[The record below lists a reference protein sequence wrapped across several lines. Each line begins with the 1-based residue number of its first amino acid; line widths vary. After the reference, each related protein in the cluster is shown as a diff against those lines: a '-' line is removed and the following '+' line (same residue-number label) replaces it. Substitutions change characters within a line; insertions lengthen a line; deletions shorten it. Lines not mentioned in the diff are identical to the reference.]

1 MWIRLT
7 NLDLTTF
14 KEKGRSMKF
23 KLTKKLMDYPH
34 DCELYENGSTVTNP
48 FSNENCFLPADAL
61 SVYDVIKGSE
71 SLGKCDKAFH
81 DGLDWFQKH
90 YPKEYMILLD

>member
-1 MWIRLT
+1 MEK
-7 NLDLTTF
+7 F
-14 KEKGRSMKF
+14 KMKV

-34 DCELYENGSTVTNP
+34 DCELYENGATVTNP
-48 FSNENCFLPADAL
+48 FSAEQCYLPADAL

-71 SLGKCDKAFH
+71 ALGKFDKAFH
-81 DGLDWFQKH
+81 DGLDRFQKH

>member
-1 MWIRLT
+1 
-7 NLDLTTF
+7 
-14 KEKGRSMKF
+14 
-23 KLTKKLMDYPH
+23 MDYPH

-48 FSNENCFLPADAL
+48 FSDESCFLPADAL

-71 SLGKCDKAFH
+71 ALGKCDKVWTDEKLDRVKAFR

>member
-1 MWIRLT
+1 MEK
-7 NLDLTTF
+7 F
-14 KEKGRSMKF
+14 KMKV

-34 DCELYENGSTVTNP
+34 DCELYENGATVTNP
-48 FSNENCFLPADAL
+48 FSAEQCYLPADAL

-71 SLGKCDKAFH
+71 AQGEYDAPFS
-81 DGLDWFQKH
+81 DGLNWFQKH

>member
-1 MWIRLT
+1 MG
-7 NLDLTTF
+7 
-14 KEKGRSMKF
+14 KEKGQFMKMKF

-34 DCELYENGSTVTNP
+34 DCELYSDGGEVENP
-48 FSNENCFLPADAL
+48 FSNEKCYLNADAL

-71 SLGKCDKAFH
+71 ALGKFDKAFH

>member
-1 MWIRLT
+1 MEK
-7 NLDLTTF
+7 F
-14 KEKGRSMKF
+14 KMKV

-34 DCELYENGSTVTNP
+34 DCELYEKGATVTNP
-48 FSNENCFLPADAL
+48 FSEEKCYLPADAL

-71 SLGKCDKAFH
+71 RLGKFDKAFT

>member
-1 MWIRLT
+1 MEK
-7 NLDLTTF
+7 F
-14 KEKGRSMKF
+14 KMKV

-34 DCELYENGSTVTNP
+34 DCELYENGATVTNP
-48 FSNENCFLPADAL
+48 FSAEKCYLPADAL

-71 SLGKCDKAFH
+71 AQGKYDAPFS
-81 DGLDWFQKH
+81 DGLNWFQKH